1 MEKIASFTV
10 DHIKLQPGIYVS
22 RKDTVGQE
30 VITTFDLRMTSPNEE
45 PVMNT
50 AEMHTI
56 EHLGATFL
64 RNHPVYKDKTIYFG
78 PMGCRTGF
86 YLLLA
91 GDYESKDI
99 VPLIREMFEFI
110 RDYKDEVPGASARDC
125 GNYLDMNLPM
135 ANYLAKKYLT
145 EVLDH
150 ISDERLI
157 YPEKHGGKEMLGI
170 IGAMEIEVN
179 RIKEQM
185 EDVSVTDKAGMSFFE
200 GKWNGNDVVVVR
212 SGIGKVN
219 AAVCAQ
225 ILADTFHADAI
236 INTGIAGSLK
246 NEINIGDIVLSTDAI
261 QHDMDAQGF
270 GYAPGVIP
278 QMEVSDFQ
286 ADEKLIELAKKCC
299 AEVCPDIQVFT
310 GRVVSGDQFISD
322 KKKKEW
328 LSSQFEGLCAEME
341 GAAIAQAAYLN
352 HVPFLI
358 IRAISDKADDSAT
371 MDYPEFEAM
380 AAENSVKLLADIV
393 RQGI

>member
-1 MEKIASFTV
+1 
-10 DHIKLQPGIYVS
+10 
-22 RKDTVGQE
+22 
-30 VITTFDLRMTSPNEE
+30 
-45 PVMNT
+45 
-50 AEMHTI
+50 
-56 EHLGATFL
+56 
-64 RNHPVYKDKTIYFG
+64 
-78 PMGCRTGF
+78 
-86 YLLLA
+86 
-91 GDYESKDI
+91 
-99 VPLIREMFEFI
+99 
-110 RDYKDEVPGASARDC
+110 
-125 GNYLDMNLPM
+125 
-135 ANYLAKKYLT
+135 
-145 EVLDH
+145 
-150 ISDERLI
+150 
-157 YPEKHGGKEMLGI
+157 MLGI

-185 EDVSVTDKAGMSFFE
+185 EDVSVTDKAGMSIFE

-341 GAAIAQAAYLN
+341 GAAIAQASYLN